1 MKSLKVEKNGEHVA
15 TASIEALDGLE
26 ANMLFEAGRE
36 NPVLRIQGHKVKESG
51 LSNYLWADTELS
63 LGDVVTV
70 EYINSKTQDKPPHE
84 LHSKKAEPH
93 CAFCKRI
100 EAEAGKLFYLP
111 PPFRP
116 NAVGVCRQCLV
127 SFAAAFKHEDS

>member
-1 MKSLKVEKNGEHVA
+1 MKVLKVNKNGEHVA

-26 ANMLFEAGRE
+26 ANILFEEGRE
-36 NPVLRIQGHKVKESG
+36 NPVLRIQGHKITGSG
-51 LSNYLWADTELS
+51 MSNYLWADFELL
-63 LGDVVTV
+63 LGNVVTV
-70 EYINSKTQDKPPHE
+70 EYVNSETQDKPPHE

-93 CAFCKRI
+93 CAFCKRK
-100 EAEAGKLFYLP
+100 EPEVGELFYLP

-127 SFAAAFKHEDS
+127 SFIETFKHEDS